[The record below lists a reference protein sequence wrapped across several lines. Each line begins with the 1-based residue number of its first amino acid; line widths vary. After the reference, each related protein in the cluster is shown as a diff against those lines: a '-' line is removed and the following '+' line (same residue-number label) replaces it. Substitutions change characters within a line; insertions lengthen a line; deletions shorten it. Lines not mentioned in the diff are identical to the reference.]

1 MKKIWLLI
9 VVWITLILSWC
20 NSDDNV
26 LDDTH
31 DTVNINE
38 TKVVENQ
45 SNDNYDP
52 IQKPSIKEMENFDA
66 IINWYVKN
74 FWY

>member
-1 MKKIWLLI
+1 LA
-9 VVWITLILSWC
+9 
-20 NSDDNV
+20 
-26 LDDTH
+26 DTH

-52 IQKPSIKEMENFDA
+52 TKKPSIKEMENFDA
-66 IINWYVKN
+66 IIN
-74 FWY
+74 